1 MLLSEL
7 SCNERKKLAGLSF
20 RQEAVNV
27 LPSKVCTTI
36 NEDGENGLVCWEGK
50 KKGNRGRRRL
60 LECGR
65 SGWGKTPGPA
75 VDFHPP

>member
-1 MLLSEL
+1 M
-7 SCNERKKLAGLSF
+7 
-20 RQEAVNV
+20 
-27 LPSKVCTTI
+27 LPSKLCTTV
-36 NEDGENGLVCWEGK
+36 NEDGEKGLVCWEGK
-50 KKGNRGRRRL
+50 GKKKKRYEGRRRL

>member
-1 MLLSEL
+1 M
-7 SCNERKKLAGLSF
+7 KLAGLSC
-20 RQEAVNV
+20 RQEAVNM
-27 LPSKVCTTI
+27 LPSKVCTTV
-36 NEDGENGLVCWEGK
+36 NEEGEEGLVCWEGKEK